1 MMRRR
6 PVVLL
11 ALLAAL
17 SSACGGEAQ
26 EAGRRMVVSDDRELA
41 DLAAAMLPDLARR
54 AGMELKAPVRIV
66 RRSRPELERYL
77 RHKLDEEIPE
87 EEARA
92 TVAAY
97 AAFGLVP
104 DTLDLRALLLAL
116 YTEQVAGFY
125 EPDST
130 ALFVMDDQPA
140 GSLQGLL
147 IHELVHAV
155 QDQSVNLDSLTSR
168 ELGNDRETAAQAAI
182 EGHATLV
189 MLEYM
194 TEQMRGDH
202 VDLTRLPDFGDQL
215 RPALEGMR
223 ARFPALAGAPRLVQE
238 TLLFP
243 YLEGTG
249 FVQAMWSREGE
260 RTPPFGDHLP
270 QSTEQVL
277 ERSEEDTPTEL
288 VVSVP
293 PGARI
298 VHEDV
303 LGELEVG
310 ILLDAHAGEGAG
322 RKGAAGWDGDRYVLF
337 RRAGGAR
344 GLAWF
349 SVWDDAAARD
359 RFVSLLS
366 SGLDGFPM
374 PATLRPITLDGRP
387 GAVLGVGAAAG
398 AAAHVRAPE
407 EGERRR

>member
-1 MMRRR
+1 MRHRA
-6 PVVLL
+6 VAVMTGLM
-11 ALLAAL
+11 AL
-17 SSACGGEAQ
+17 SSACGGQAQ
-26 EAGRRMVVSDDRELA
+26 EAGRTMVVSDDRELA

-66 RRSRPELERYL
+66 RRSRAELERYL
-77 RHKLDEEIPE
+77 RHKLDEEIPAD
-87 EEARA
+87 EARA

-140 GSLQGLL
+140 ASLQGVL

-194 TEQMRGDH
+194 TEQMRGAR
-202 VDLTRLPDFGDQL
+202 VDLTKLPDFGKQL

-223 ARFPALAGAPRLVQE
+223 GKFPALAGAPRVIQE

-243 YLEGTG
+243 YLEGAG
-249 FVQAMWSREGE
+249 FVQAMWSREEG
-260 RTPPFGDHLP
+260 RPPPFGDHLP

-277 ERSEEDTPTEL
+277 ERSEEDAPTEL

-293 PGARI
+293 PGARV

-310 ILLDAHAGEGAG
+310 ILLDARAGEGTG
-322 RKGAAGWDGDRYVLF
+322 KEGAVGWDGDRYVLF
-337 RRAGGAR
+337 RTAEGAR
-344 GLAWF
+344 ALAWF

-359 RFVSLLS
+359 RFVSLLI
-366 SGLDGFPM
+366 SGLDGFPL
-374 PATLRPITLDGRP
+374 PATLRPMTLDGRP
-387 GAVLGVGAAAG
+387 GAVLRLGAADG
-398 AAAHVRAPE
+398 AVAHVRSTGSGGP
-407 EGERRR
+407 